1 MKILFKTAVLGTML
15 PLTGGELLNLNSS
28 MELGIVGRGVPG
40 CSYYATMLD
49 KHQIAEFPDR
59 IYSAETAEGG
69 NPGRCMKIPGFRGIS
84 RYRIEFADFYI
95 RRAGKIQISF
105 DAKLGPGEDG
115 QLHPDRNYS
124 INFRCMPD
132 QSKHSTY
139 PLLTEMRFRPDGTW
153 KRFTKTVS
161 VKPYTSFYAVWVCTP
176 DIPQGGPGNTLYL
189 DNFRVE
195 FLDGENE
202 DPGEFAVIADRRDQL
217 YEKGERILLHVRA
230 LLPEEQT
237 SSQEGTLLLKR
248 SNNQTVALKRP
259 VVLQREYGEVYSGEV
274 SLTAEEYGAFLPEL
288 RIPGRKLR
296 GVESPVLVLHKPVI
310 HPFGS
315 PGRGLGL
322 NRENDYTGSTPG
334 EIHNFIVPDNGFERS
349 YRLLSRI
356 GAQTVRLWGHWRL
369 IEYAE
374 GKFDTGMV
382 DPHIAMMTKYQLE
395 PLFVVGAIMGHSSSE
410 KIKQRTRDGKGPLPE
425 YLLKYLG
432 KSERKD
438 IQPLLPPL
446 PVFIRYLNFIVSKW
460 GDRIRLWEIF
470 NEPGLG
476 YFPAEEY
483 LKYLRASYRLLKQH
497 DPDAVVLG
505 NGVTGD
511 FGMNVV
517 QWCEKLNAADPDYT
531 DFLDMIAF
539 HPYRAGLDYMDGVY
553 NRYSDCI
560 RNIRNLTRGKP
571 LYNTE
576 CYYLPTAYRKQVE
589 NGILKRR
596 FGANEL
602 LRHYLDGLFHG
613 VGGASS
619 IDQAS
624 FWNRSQN
631 NVDLVSLNENAAAL
645 NTLSALLKDMVFPCE
660 KVDLGKM
667 VRAGMF
673 RSMDGKRAMG
683 FLYDFRPAGSRW
695 TPGDSGGCRI
705 LDLFGNDCSQQP
717 EHRLKLEPYYI
728 LGSPDAVRRA
738 LAESRFK
745 LEKEIRIIAR
755 PFGKD
760 WYVEGLNLSG
770 LPGEYVASLGSRRLF
785 FPFFRNLTGR
795 TFLLRDFQLPENVE
809 KIASSA
815 FTLPAEIVLD
825 KGSRGSISEK
835 DGKLYFTFHVKEKSL
850 RSAPDKALW
859 NGSCVELFFD
869 PDPVSRL
876 NEKNIRAY
884 QYAFG
889 VLPAADG
896 TTVVAP
902 HRKTTAATRRVTR
915 TADGYTM
922 NIILPLDELPFRSL
936 YGLEI
941 EIGNGDSRRKET
953 LGGASGRS
961 YRERFH
967 YTLIL
972 IPSRELLRNGDFK
985 ASFCGIPDHWMYSME
1000 NGTLLETRD
1009 GCVTICR
1016 SAAAKRP
1023 YEITQPVFLP
1033 KGRSKLARL
1042 QFDLAFHDVKTK
1054 SSGQGRH
1061 GVSVRLLDEKGRGA
1075 QYGVDVLQRDWTG
1088 SRGWGTYLLEAPLAG
1103 GSILNISL
1111 GIGPETSGSVQFR
1124 NLLLSFE

>member
-1 MKILFKTAVLGTML
+1 
-15 PLTGGELLNLNSS
+15 
-28 MELGIVGRGVPG
+28 
-40 CSYYATMLD
+40 
-49 KHQIAEFPDR
+49 
-59 IYSAETAEGG
+59 
-69 NPGRCMKIPGFRGIS
+69 
-84 RYRIEFADFYI
+84 
-95 RRAGKIQISF
+95 
-105 DAKLGPGEDG
+105 
-115 QLHPDRNYS
+115 
-124 INFRCMPD
+124 
-132 QSKHSTY
+132 
-139 PLLTEMRFRPDGTW
+139 
-153 KRFTKTVS
+153 
-161 VKPYTSFYAVWVCTP
+161 
-176 DIPQGGPGNTLYL
+176 
-189 DNFRVE
+189 
-195 FLDGENE
+195 
-202 DPGEFAVIADRRDQL
+202 
-217 YEKGERILLHVRA
+217 
-230 LLPEEQT
+230 
-237 SSQEGTLLLKR
+237 
-248 SNNQTVALKRP
+248 
-259 VVLQREYGEVYSGEV
+259 
-274 SLTAEEYGAFLPEL
+274 
-288 RIPGRKLR
+288 
-296 GVESPVLVLHKPVI
+296 
-310 HPFGS
+310 
-315 PGRGLGL
+315 
-322 NRENDYTGSTPG
+322 
-334 EIHNFIVPDNGFERS
+334 
-349 YRLLSRI
+349 
-356 GAQTVRLWGHWRL
+356 
-369 IEYAE
+369 
-374 GKFDTGMV
+374 
-382 DPHIAMMTKYQLE
+382 
-395 PLFVVGAIMGHSSSE
+395 
-410 KIKQRTRDGKGPLPE
+410 
-425 YLLKYLG
+425 
-432 KSERKD
+432 
-438 IQPLLPPL
+438 
-446 PVFIRYLNFIVSKW
+446 
-460 GDRIRLWEIF
+460 
-470 NEPGLG
+470 
-476 YFPAEEY
+476 
-483 LKYLRASYRLLKQH
+483 
-497 DPDAVVLG
+497 
-505 NGVTGD
+505 
-511 FGMNVV
+511 
-517 QWCEKLNAADPDYT
+517 
-531 DFLDMIAF
+531 
-539 HPYRAGLDYMDGVY
+539 
-553 NRYSDCI
+553 
-560 RNIRNLTRGKP
+560 
-571 LYNTE
+571 
-576 CYYLPTAYRKQVE
+576 
-589 NGILKRR
+589 
-596 FGANEL
+596 
-602 LRHYLDGLFHG
+602 
-613 VGGASS
+613 
-619 IDQAS
+619 
-624 FWNRSQN
+624 
-631 NVDLVSLNENAAAL
+631 
-645 NTLSALLKDMVFPCE
+645 
-660 KVDLGKM
+660 M

-695 TPGDSGGCRI
+695 TPGDSGSCRI

-745 LEKEIRIIAR
+745 LKKEIRILAR

-760 WYVEGLNLSG
+760 WYVEGVNLSG

-815 FTLPAEIVLD
+815 FTLPAEVVLD

-835 DGKLYFTFHVKEKSL
+835 NGKLYFTFHVKGKSL

-922 NIILPLDELPFRSL
+922 NIILPLEELPFRSL

-967 YTLIL
+967 YTLIR
-972 IPSRELLRNGDFK
+972 IPPRELLRNGDFK

-1016 SAAAKRP
+1016 SAAAKCP

-1033 KGRSKLARL
+1033 KGRLKLARL

-1124 NLLLSFE
+1124 NLLLTFE